1 MAEIDVKFMKGNKQ
15 TLKAMS
21 TTYKNNPKPKKSTST
36 TQKGKK

>member
-21 TTYKNNPKPKKSTST
+21 TVYKPKPKKETKPNT
-36 TQKGKK
+36 AKKSK